1 MKKLIINADD
11 FGYSRG
17 VNFGIIDAYQ
27 LGVLTSTTFMA
38 NMPGRDHA
46 AELAKDYPGLGVG
59 VHLVLTCG
67 RPLLDSHRTIVDSKG
82 DFRNLSFYKGAF
94 TVDYDEVYDEWK
106 AQIEKFLSYGLK
118 PTHLD
123 SHHHINSFGQ
133 VPEVFMSLAEEY
145 SLPVRNNME
154 PEITKELCDKQ
165 IKTTDSFA
173 YLIETALKDNSALD
187 ELFAEAETVEVMAHP
202 AYLDKKL
209 LSTSSFTYPRVDEVE
224 FLTDPERVQLIQS
237 RDDVKLTTF
246 SEL

>member
-17 VNFGIIDAYQ
+17 VNYGIIDSHRN
-27 LGVLTSTTFMA
+27 GVLTSTTFMT

-46 AELAKDYPGLGVG
+46 AELAKENPNLGVG

-67 RPLLDSHRTIVDSKG
+67 RPLLDSHRTIVDSNG
-82 DFRNLSFYKGAF
+82 DFRNLKFYKGAF
-94 TVDYDEVYDEWK
+94 TIDYDEVYKEWK
-106 AQIEKFLSYGLK
+106 AQIEKFLSYGLT

-133 VPEVFMSLAEEY
+133 MPEVFLRLAEEY
-145 SLPVRNNME
+145 SLPVRNNMDTE
-154 PEITKELCDKQ
+154 KTKDLIEKE

-173 YLIETALKDNSALD
+173 YLIETSLKNKAALD
-187 ELFAEAETVEVMAHP
+187 ELFAESESVEVMAHP

-224 FLTDPERVQLIQS
+224 FLTDPDRVKLIES
-237 RDDVKLTTF
+237 RVDIVLTTF
-246 SEL
+246 EEL